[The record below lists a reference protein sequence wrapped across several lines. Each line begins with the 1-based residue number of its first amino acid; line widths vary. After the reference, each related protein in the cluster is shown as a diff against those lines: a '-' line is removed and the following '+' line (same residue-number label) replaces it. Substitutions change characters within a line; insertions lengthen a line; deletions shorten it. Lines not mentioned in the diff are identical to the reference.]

1 MKLNI
6 NINDI
11 AQVKLTS
18 YGLTILNNHYNHLG
32 LKPTGLNENILET
45 SVWDLMYLFGR
56 HLYIGATQMVFENN
70 EIKIIRSVE

>member
-45 SVWDLMYLFGR
+45 SVWDSIYNLLSSGFFSASAR
-56 HLYIGATQMVFENN
+56 
-70 EIKIIRSVE
+70 